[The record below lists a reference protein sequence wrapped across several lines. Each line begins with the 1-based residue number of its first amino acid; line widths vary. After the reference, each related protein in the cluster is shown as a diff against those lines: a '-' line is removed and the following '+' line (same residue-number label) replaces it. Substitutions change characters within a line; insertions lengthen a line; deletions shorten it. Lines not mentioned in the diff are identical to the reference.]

1 MTQTGRT
8 LFITAFFSDNKDK
21 TYPEHCR
28 NVRPNFLK
36 AINTYLESSD
46 LSSKGPFIC
55 GEIFTYADMVLY
67 QIYHD
72 ENLVQDGRKGLS
84 AYLRLERLVD
94 GVEGRER
101 IRALLES
108 ERYLG

>member
-1 MTQTGRT
+1 M
-8 LFITAFFSDNKDK
+8 
-21 TYPEHCR
+21 

-36 AINTYLESSD
+36 AVNMHLESSD
-46 LSSKGPFIC
+46 CSSKGPFIC
-55 GEIFTYADMVLY
+55 GDTFTYADMVLY
-67 QIYHD
+67 QICHD

-84 AYLRLERLVD
+84 AYLRLRKLVD

-101 IRALLES
+101 IKAFLES